1 MEMPKT
7 SDTKAFDA
15 KESDAKDSNYCH
27 LTDDLSKQLRPADS
41 VMKLARLG
49 SFFPTRLSFMR
60 VLIRQLA
67 KEGSSVTPSIWSL
80 DKEGFG
86 RAVLTISLYHQHYSL
101 IAFTQPLSDEN
112 RTDRVIAEAW
122 DSTYVLFDG
131 IPSIKDLDRLEK
143 QVPHQE
149 AGRYSDKELALS
161 RANKSVRLFG
171 HVVDRLAQGIQPDFE
186 HVKSIGYLMRTTAV
200 YGNGKFGISDRS
212 KIASRGGL
220 SGPFQIEMLAVY
232 LIREFTHK
240 LVEHIAHH
248 KSPKTAILLD
258 AKLKRYLG
266 IGNSTGL
273 GMAPFLI
280 SHPVLFN
287 NWILARET
295 AIAQM
300 RAKARLS
307 VAQQQELSS
316 LYIRADAHL
325 SQWQTADT
333 IQSQRI
339 SILRGEWKQLATQID
354 LLKQQPFPLDK
365 LIKSTSLLS
374 LETQELMI
382 ALVLEIGG
390 EEIDD
395 LSHCMDSDIAPRLR
409 PDMSLRTLKTILYNQ
424 FQWAL
429 SIDFSNPDE
438 NYQFWYTSAAKLEP
452 RLGVRLAEEGAEKEQ
467 PLDIAKRVQ
476 EVEHALRECNDE
488 EITAVF
494 ILKNPEFRYI
504 IRRIQTASWAPYS
517 EIQDNLIGKDCRPID
532 MLRCKLSFFGA
543 AKFDPKSDRWTRIT
557 LYQGAP
563 TASELN
569 DSNSDDWW
577 LPVLQ

>member
-1 MEMPKT
+1 MDMPLPKT
-7 SDTKAFDA
+7 FD
-15 KESDAKDSNYCH
+15 NCQ
-27 LTDDLSKQLRPADS
+27 LPNDLAKQLRAPDS

-67 KEGSSVTPSIWSL
+67 KEGSSVKQTVWSINE
-80 DKEGFG
+80 DGYG
-86 RAVLTISLYHQHYSL
+86 RAVLTINLNHKHYSL
-101 IAFTQPLSDEN
+101 IAFTQPLSEEN

-122 DSTYVLFDG
+122 DSTYVLYDG
-131 IPSIKDLDRLEK
+131 IPSIGDLERLK
-143 QVPHQE
+143 KHVPHQE
-149 AGRYSDKELALS
+149 AGRYSDKELVLS

-171 HVVDRLAQGIQPDFE
+171 HVVDRLAQGLQPDFE
-186 HVKSIGYLMRTTAV
+186 LVKSTGYLMRTTAV

-212 KIASRGGL
+212 KIANRGGL

-240 LVEHIAHH
+240 LVEHIAQQ
-248 KSPKTAILLD
+248 KSPKTAIKLD

-295 AIAQM
+295 AVAQM
-300 RAKARLS
+300 RSKIDLS
-307 VAQQQELSS
+307 VEQKKELST
-316 LYIRADAHL
+316 LYSRAQAHL
-325 SQWQTADT
+325 SQWQTKDT
-333 IQSQRI
+333 IQSNRI
-339 SILRGEWKQLATQID
+339 SILRDEWTKLKTQVE
-354 LLKQQPFPLDK
+354 LLKKRPFPIDN
-365 LIKSTSLLS
+365 LIESTSSLS

-390 EEIDD
+390 DEIDD
-395 LSHCMDSDIAPRLR
+395 LSHCMNSDTAPRLR
-409 PDMSLRTLKTILYNQ
+409 PDMRLKSLKNIIYNQ

-429 SIDFSNPDE
+429 SIDFSKPEE
-438 NYQFWYTSAAKLEP
+438 NYQFWYTSATKLEP
-452 RLGVRLAEEGAEKEQ
+452 RLGVRETEEGAEKEQ

-476 EVEHALRECNDE
+476 NLERTLRDYNDD

-494 ILKNPEFRYI
+494 ILKYPEFRYI

-517 EIQDNLIGKDCRPID
+517 EIQDNLIGKNCRPID

-543 AKFDPKSDRWTRIT
+543 AKFDPKSDKWTRIT

-569 DSNSDDWW
+569 DSNADDWW
-577 LPVLQ
+577 LPVL

>member
-1 MEMPKT
+1 
-7 SDTKAFDA
+7 
-15 KESDAKDSNYCH
+15 
-27 LTDDLSKQLRPADS
+27 
-41 VMKLARLG
+41 MKLKRLG

-60 VLIRQLA
+60 VLLRQLA
-67 KEGSSVTPSIWSL
+67 KEGSSVTPSVWSI
-80 DKEGFG
+80 DKDGFG
-86 RAVLTISLYHQHYSL
+86 RAVLTISLYNQNYSL

-131 IPSIKDLDRLEK
+131 IPSIEDLDRLEK
-143 QVPHQE
+143 HVPYQE
-149 AGRYSDKELALS
+149 NGRYSDKELVLS

-171 HVVDRLAQGIQPDFE
+171 HIVDRLARGIQPDFE
-186 HVKSIGYLMRTTAV
+186 LVKSTGYLMRTTAV

-212 KIASRGGL
+212 KIATRCGL

-240 LVEHIAHH
+240 LVEHIAQH
-248 KSPKTAILLD
+248 KSPKTAVQLD
-258 AKLKRYLG
+258 AQLKRYLG

-280 SHPVLFN
+280 NHPVLFN

-300 RAKARLS
+300 RSKMSLS
-307 VAQQQELSS
+307 IAQQNELST
-316 LYIRADAHL
+316 LYSRAAAHL

-333 IQSQRI
+333 TQSQRI
-339 SILRGEWKQLATQID
+339 SILRDEWKQLGAQID
-354 LLKQQPFPLDK
+354 LLKKYPFPLDK

-390 EEIDD
+390 DEIDD

-409 PDMSLRTLKTILYNQ
+409 PDMSLKALKTIIYKQ

-438 NYQFWYTSAAKLEP
+438 NHQFWYTSAAKLEP
-452 RLGVRLAEEGAEKEQ
+452 RLGIRKTEEGAEKEQ

-476 EVEHALRECNDE
+476 EVECALRDYNDN
-488 EITAVF
+488 EITAIF

-517 EIQDNLIGKDCRPID
+517 EIQDNLIGKDCHPID

-569 DSNSDDWW
+569 DSNADDWW

>member
-1 MEMPKT
+1 M
-7 SDTKAFDA
+7 
-15 KESDAKDSNYCH
+15 
-27 LTDDLSKQLRPADS
+27 
-41 VMKLARLG
+41 
-49 SFFPTRLSFMR
+49 
-60 VLIRQLA
+60 
-67 KEGSSVTPSIWSL
+67 
-80 DKEGFG
+80 
-86 RAVLTISLYHQHYSL
+86 
-101 IAFTQPLSDEN
+101 
-112 RTDRVIAEAW
+112 
-122 DSTYVLFDG
+122 
-131 IPSIKDLDRLEK
+131 
-143 QVPHQE
+143 
-149 AGRYSDKELALS
+149 
-161 RANKSVRLFG
+161 
-171 HVVDRLAQGIQPDFE
+171 QPDFE

-240 LVEHIAHH
+240 LVEHIAYH

-300 RAKARLS
+300 RAKASLS
-307 VAQQQELSS
+307 VAQQQKLSS

-325 SQWQTADT
+325 SQWQTEDT
-333 IQSQRI
+333 IQSHRI
-339 SILRGEWKQLATQID
+339 SILRGEWKQLAAQID
-354 LLKQQPFPLDK
+354 LLKKQPFPLDK

-409 PDMSLRTLKTILYNQ
+409 PDMSLKELKNILYNQ

-476 EVEHALRECNDE
+476 EVECALRDCNGD
-488 EITAVF
+488 EITAIFV
-494 ILKNPEFRYI
+494 LKNPEFRYI

-569 DSNSDDWW
+569 DSNADDWW

>member
-1 MEMPKT
+1 MPLP
-7 SDTKAFDA
+7 DTFD
-15 KESDAKDSNYCH
+15 NCQ
-27 LTDDLSKQLRPADS
+27 LPNDLAKQLRAPDS
-41 VMKLARLG
+41 VMNLARLG

-67 KEGSSVTPSIWSL
+67 KEGSSVKRTVWSINEDGYGS
-80 DKEGFG
+80 
-86 RAVLTISLYHQHYSL
+86 AVLTINLNHKHYSL
-101 IAFTQPLSDEN
+101 IAFTQPLSEEN

-122 DSTYVLFDG
+122 DSTYALYDG
-131 IPSIKDLDRLEK
+131 IPSIGDLDRLK
-143 QVPHQE
+143 KHVPHQE
-149 AGRYSDKELALS
+149 AGRYSDKELVLS

-171 HVVDRLAQGIQPDFE
+171 HVVDRLAQGLQPDFE
-186 HVKSIGYLMRTTAV
+186 LVRSIGYLMRTTAV

-212 KIASRGGL
+212 KIAVRGGL

-232 LIREFTHK
+232 LIREFTHR
-240 LVEHIAHH
+240 LVEHIAQQ
-248 KSPKTAILLD
+248 KSPKTAIKLD

-295 AIAQM
+295 AVAQM
-300 RAKARLS
+300 RSKIDLS
-307 VAQQQELSS
+307 VEQKKELST
-316 LYIRADAHL
+316 LYSRAQAHL
-325 SQWQTADT
+325 SQWQTTDT
-333 IQSQRI
+333 IQSNRI
-339 SILRGEWKQLATQID
+339 SILRDEWKQLKTQVE
-354 LLKQQPFPLDK
+354 LLKERPFPLDN
-365 LIKSTSLLS
+365 LIKSTSSLS
-374 LETQELMI
+374 LETQELMV

-390 EEIDD
+390 DEIDD
-395 LSHCMDSDIAPRLR
+395 LSHCMNSDTAPRLR
-409 PDMSLRTLKTILYNQ
+409 PDMRLRSLKTIIYNQ

-429 SIDFSNPDE
+429 SIDFTKPEE
-438 NYQFWYTSAAKLEP
+438 NYQFWYTSATKLEP
-452 RLGVRLAEEGAEKEQ
+452 RLGVRETEEGAEKEQ

-476 EVEHALRECNDE
+476 NLERTLRDCNDD

-494 ILKNPEFRYI
+494 ILKYPEFRYI

-517 EIQDNLIGKDCRPID
+517 EIQDNLIGKNCRPID

-543 AKFDPKSDRWTRIT
+543 AKFDPKSDKWTRIT

-569 DSNSDDWW
+569 DSNADDWW
-577 LPVLQ
+577 LPVL

>member
-1 MEMPKT
+1 MIEPLRKI
-7 SDTKAFDA
+7 SDNDQLINDSS
-15 KESDAKDSNYCH
+15 KE
-27 LTDDLSKQLRPADS
+27 LRPASS
-41 VMKLARLG
+41 VMKLSRLG

-67 KEGSSVTPSIWSL
+67 KEGTSVTPLIWSI
-80 DKEGFG
+80 DDNGFG
-86 RAVLTISLYHQHYSL
+86 RAVLTISLYKQKYSL

-131 IPSIKDLDRLEK
+131 IPSNQDLDRLEK
-143 QVPHQE
+143 QVPYQE
-149 AGRYSDKELALS
+149 GGRFSDKELVLS
-161 RANKSVRLFG
+161 RANKSVRLFQ
-171 HVVDRLAQGIQPDFE
+171 HVVDKLAQGKQPE
-186 HVKSIGYLMRTTAV
+186 LELVKSTGYLMRTTAV
-200 YGNGKFGISDRS
+200 YGNGKFGIADRS

-240 LVEHIAHH
+240 LVEHVAKC
-248 KSPKTAILLD
+248 KSPNTATPLASNI
-258 AKLKRYLG
+258 KRYLG

-295 AIAQM
+295 AISQM
-300 RAKARLS
+300 RGKYQLSKLEKKRLK
-307 VAQQQELSS
+307 L
-316 LYIRADAHL
+316 LYERADTHL
-325 SQWQTADT
+325 GQWQTADA

-339 SILRGEWKQLATQID
+339 SILRAEWKQIAPQIVSI
-354 LLKQQPFPLDK
+354 QEYPYPLEK
-365 LIKSTSLLS
+365 LINSTNSLS

-382 ALVLEIGG
+382 GLILEIGG
-390 EEIDD
+390 DKIDD
-395 LSHCMDSDIAPRLR
+395 LSHCMNSDIGPRLE
-409 PDMSLRTLKTILYNQ
+409 PKMNLKSLKSIIYNQ
-424 FQWAL
+424 FEWAL
-429 SIDFSNPDE
+429 SVDFSNPNE
-438 NYQFWYTSAAKLEP
+438 NFQFWYTSAAKLEP
-452 RLGVRLAEEGAEKEQ
+452 RLGVREAEDGAEKEH

-476 EVEHALRECNDE
+476 ELEQTLTDCSDD
-488 EITAVF
+488 EITAIF
-494 ILKNPEFRYI
+494 ILKHPEFRYI

-517 EIQDNLIGKDCRPID
+517 EIQDNLIGKNCRPID

-543 AKFDPKSDRWTRIT
+543 AKFDPKSDKWTRIT

-569 DSNSDDWW
+569 EPNADDWW